1 MWKKNYPVVAIIPAR
16 YESMRLPG
24 KPLINI
30 GTKCLLQRVYENV
43 RNSNFFDRVIIAT
56 DHRSIHILAESL
68 GAEVF
73 MTSPDHVSGT
83 DRCAE
88 VARQLEGSELLVNV
102 QGDEIITNWEGMEE
116 LINMMQ
122 EGFFEVGTLASPI
135 VNREELFSPNAVK
148 VVFDRLGKA
157 LYFSR
162 SVIPFVRDIPQE
174 DWINQAAFYR
184 HIGVYAYSNS
194 VLQDI
199 SSLDRGCLEKSENLE
214 QLRWM
219 EYGYDIGIVESAL
232 WESVGIDT
240 ESDLLTA
247 RSLFLD

>member
-1 MWKKNYPVVAIIPAR
+1 MWKKNAPVVAIIPAR
-16 YESMRLPG
+16 YSSIRLPG
-24 KPLINI
+24 KPLVNI
-30 GTKCLLQRVYENV
+30 GSKCLLQRVYENV
-43 RNSNFFDRVIIAT
+43 RNSNYFDRVIIAT
-56 DHRSIHILAESL
+56 DHPSIHVLAESI
-68 GAEVF
+68 GAEVY
-73 MTSPDHVSGT
+73 MTSAGHISGT

-88 VARQLEGSELLVNV
+88 VARQLHGNELLVNV
-102 QGDEIITNWEGMEE
+102 QGDEIITNWEGMDE

-135 VNREELFSPNAVK
+135 VKREELFSPHAVK
-148 VVFDRLGKA
+148 VAFDRLGKA

-162 SVIPFVRDIPQE
+162 SVIPFVRDVKQE
-174 DWINQAAFYR
+174 DWINHAAFYR

-194 VLQDI
+194 ILQDI

-219 EYGYDIGIVESAL
+219 EYGYDVGIVESAL

-240 ESDLLTA
+240 ESDLISA
-247 RSLFLD
+247 RELFQD